1 MTKDTMAQKLAKQL
15 NVPKSKAADE
25 IDGIV
30 HKILAGLRQGKEVSV
45 PGLGRFEPGPKPSFR
60 PEGKENGKPGAKYGK

>member
-1 MTKDTMAQKLAKQL
+1 MTKDTMARKLAKQL
-15 NVPKSKAADE
+15 KVPESKAADE

-60 PEGKENGKPGAKYGK
+60 PEGRENVKPEAKHGE